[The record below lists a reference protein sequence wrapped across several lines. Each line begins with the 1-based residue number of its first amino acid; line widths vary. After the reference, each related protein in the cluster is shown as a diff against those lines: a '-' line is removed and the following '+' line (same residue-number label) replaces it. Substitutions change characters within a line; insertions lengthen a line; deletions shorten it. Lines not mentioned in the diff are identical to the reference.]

1 MAGMTPGQNFK
12 WNRRCLNEFNPVQMN
27 RRSGDTDKRIDN
39 KKTALLLSAAFRKS
53 GMSQSSLSNVIGIKQ
68 SQISRLLNGRFQR
81 PSKSIDA
88 LCIHLKVTPVA
99 RKDAIKLQNYPE
111 LALCLELDGSRKKER
126 AVIRILKSA
135 QTFRRH
141 HVEPFFRLG
150 FCR

>member
-1 MAGMTPGQNFK
+1 MRAN
-12 WNRRCLNEFNPVQMN
+12 
-27 RRSGDTDKRIDN
+27 KRIDN

-99 RKDAIKLQNYPE
+99 RKDAIKLQKYPE
-111 LALCLELDGSRKKER
+111 LALCLEEVLDGSRKKER

-135 QTFRRH
+135 QT
-141 HVEPFFRLG
+141 LA
-150 FCR
+150 